1 MKYQKTYRDK
11 QSKAPLL
18 GAFVFMAQQIR
29 YILITHLTRN
39 LFGF

>member
-29 YILITHLTRN
+29 YILIN
-39 LFGF
+39 IIIVN